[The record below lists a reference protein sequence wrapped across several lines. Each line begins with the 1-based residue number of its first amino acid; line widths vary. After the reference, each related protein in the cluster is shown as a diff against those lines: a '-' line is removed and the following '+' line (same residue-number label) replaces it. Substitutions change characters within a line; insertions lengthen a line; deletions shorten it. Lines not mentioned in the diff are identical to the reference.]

1 MSTPPPCGTCAT
13 SRPACKGRG
22 GRPAGLRRT
31 VAGRW
36 RGLRLLAAH
45 CGGPGGGYASSQRTV
60 AGRWRGLRLLAA
72 HCAGP
77 GGGYASLRDVFL
89 PPRQKGD
96 AATGPV
102 GPLAAPARRRNLQPR
117 AALER
122 AALVRAALVRAALVR
137 AALGLDLRAVPAPQ
151 RVEGALLV
159 DALVGV
165 RSEEVAL
172 ALGKRGR
179 KTIGAEA
186 VVVGEG

>member
-1 MSTPPPCGTCAT
+1 MSTPPPCGMCAT
-13 SRPACKGRG
+13 SRPACKGRC
-22 GRPAGLRRT
+22 GRPAGL
-31 VAGRW
+31 AASSQIRW

-45 CGGPGGGYASSQRTV
+45 RGGPGGGYACSQRTV
-60 AGRWRGLRLLAA
+60 AVPAGATPVRGAPWRSRG
-72 HCAGP
+72 GP

-89 PPRQKGD
+89 PPRHSGN

-117 AALER
+117 T
-122 AALVRAALVRAALVR
+122 ALVRAALVR

-159 DALVGV
+159 DAFVGV

-172 ALGKRGR
+172 ALGERGR